1 MTKIVTLYNHKG
13 GVSKTATTF
22 NLSHYLARHG
32 RKVLIIDADAQCNM
46 TEICL
51 APTLKNLDESSE
63 KTGQTIE
70 TLPGH
75 TLLEILR
82 PRFEGEVASID
93 TKSIET
99 IEVTQN
105 LDLIRGSV
113 DINSVDDVLAEAH
126 NQRFSTSVHQKRNYV
141 AIGDMLSR
149 LGAERGYDYIFID
162 VGPSSGSLT
171 RSCFLSADYFFIPI
185 AADRFNI
192 QALRT
197 LSQIIDRWLT
207 EHQQIYSEFTNL
219 GLPIRPGRP
228 SFLGV
233 IAQFFKLYKG
243 RPKPGYILWM
253 NRIPETIDKHLYPIL
268 TKHSTK
274 QIDLTS
280 GIPPEEATVVQI
292 PDFGSLA
299 PLMHETGKPVFE
311 ITKEDTG
318 LLDEDGRTWGGNV
331 WEEAMPRMER
341 YKACFAEIANR
352 LEGRS

>member
-1 MTKIVTLYNHKG
+1 MTKIITLYNHKG

-22 NLSHYLARHG
+22 NLSYYLARQG
-32 RKVLIIDADAQCNM
+32 RRILIVDADAQCNM

-51 APTLKNLDESSE
+51 ASLLKNIDEQSE
-63 KTGQTIE
+63 QTGQLAE
-70 TLPGH
+70 TLPGN

-93 TKSIET
+93 TGKIET
-99 IEVTQN
+99 VEITKN
-105 LDLIRGSV
+105 LELIRGSV

-141 AIGDMLSR
+141 AIGDMLSK
-149 LGAERGYDYIFID
+149 LGHERNYDYIFID

-171 RSCFLSADYFFIPI
+171 RSCFLSSDHFFIPI

-207 EHQQIYSEFTNL
+207 EHQQIYSDFVSL
-219 GLPIRPGRP
+219 GLPIRPGLP

-253 NRIPETIDKHLYPIL
+253 NRIPETIENFLYPIL
-268 TKHSTK
+268 KKHST
-274 QIDLTS
+274 QEIDLTS
-280 GIPPEEATVVQI
+280 GIPSKDATVVQI

-311 ITKEDTG
+311 ITKDDTG
-318 LLDEDGRTWGGNV
+318 LLNEDGTTWAGNV
-331 WEEAMPRMER
+331 WTEAVPRMER
-341 YKACFAEIANR
+341 YKACFAEIAER
-352 LEGRS
+352 LENRK

>member
-13 GVSKTATTF
+13 GVSKTSTTF
-22 NLSHYLARHG
+22 NLSNYLADQG
-32 RKVLIIDADAQCNM
+32 KKVLIVDADAQCNM

-51 APTLKNLDESSE
+51 APLLRNLDEDSE
-63 KTGQTIE
+63 RTGQATE
-70 TLPGH
+70 NLPGN

-93 TKSIET
+93 TKSIEA
-99 IEVTQN
+99 IKVTDN
-105 LDLIRGSV
+105 LELIRGSV

-162 VGPSSGSLT
+162 VGPSSGALT
-171 RSCFLSADYFFIPI
+171 RSCFLSADHFFIPI

-207 EHQQIYSEFTNL
+207 EHQQIHSEFTNL

-243 RPKPGYILWM
+243 KPKPGYVLWM
-253 NRIPETIDKHLYPIL
+253 DRIPETIEKYLYPIL
-268 TKHSTK
+268 KKHST
-274 QIDLTS
+274 QSSDLS
-280 GIPPEEATVVQI
+280 NGIPSNQATVVQI

-299 PLMHETGKPVFE
+299 PLMHETGKPVFA
-311 ITKEDTG
+311 ITREDTG
-318 LLDEDGRTWGGNV
+318 LLDEDGKMWSGSV
-331 WEEAMPRMER
+331 WDEAVPRMER
-341 YKACFAEIANR
+341 YKACFAEIAKR
-352 LEGRS
+352 LEGGC